1 MAVTLE
7 MGATKPAVECR
18 HFPTTW
24 QAVLWR
30 NWGMVPLERLAKALR
45 TTSEKLLQAG
55 GMMGLSLDESQ
66 CDKWLTRGYLTIIRQ
81 NWHLLSYDQILTI
94 LDWTAEKLDF
104 ILREDDFFW
113 IKLGC
118 MKPAVEEPVYKELT
132 TEQIQAT
139 EELRCIRDEV
149 YSRLSLKEEPP
160 FGFLQ
165 SISARGRKPAN
176 DAKELR
182 MLYSYSALYGAG
194 SVS

>member
-30 NWGMVPLERLAKALR
+30 NWGMVPLERLAKALK
-45 TTSEKLLQAG
+45 TTSDKLLQAG
-55 GMMGLSLDESQ
+55 AMMGLSLDESQ

-118 MKPAVEEPVYKELT
+118 LKPTV
-132 TEQIQAT
+132 
-139 EELRCIRDEV
+139 
-149 YSRLSLKEEPP
+149 
-160 FGFLQ
+160 
-165 SISARGRKPAN
+165 
-176 DAKELR
+176 
-182 MLYSYSALYGAG
+182 
-194 SVS
+194 